1 MKGSLISS
9 TQPKKTIAL
18 IILGLEMSWVKKDI
32 RCSGTYGRIWLLFN
46 QKELEILL
54 LPFVGEDITG
64 VKDEAVDFRGLVLL
78 EPEDSKSSADKVVA
92 SSSSFSSQHRL

>member
-1 MKGSLISS
+1 MVVSGCFS
-9 TQPKKTIAL
+9 TEKNWKH
-18 IILGLEMSWVKKDI
+18 
-32 RCSGTYGRIWLLFN
+32 
-46 QKELEILL
+46 